1 MNEQPMTTPQK
12 PDALSVIRE
21 GMQVWNAEGKH
32 VGKVSGLY
40 LGAEADRLEQP
51 GKVPETAA
59 GTAPVVEGDVAIPG
73 FINFIDSDTNLPA
86 EVRKRLQYNGFVRI
100 DAGGLHR
107 DRYALREQV
116 ASVSPEGVRLS
127 IAEDALIKA

>member
-1 MNEQPMTTPQK
+1 M
-12 PDALSVIRE
+12 DAPRTSEPRRPGALGVIQE
-21 GMQVWNAEGKH
+21 GRKVWDADGKQ

-51 GKVPETAA
+51 GKAPETTA
-59 GTAPVVEGDVAIPG
+59 GTAPVVEGEVAIPG
-73 FINFIDSDTNLPA
+73 FINFLDDDPNLAP
-86 EVRKRLQYNGFVRI
+86 ELRKRLQYNGFVRI

-116 ASVSPEGVRLS
+116 AGVSPEGVRLS
-127 IAEDALIKA
+127 ITEEALIKA